1 MSVPP
6 PTLSTDYMA
15 RPRRTRV
22 LTSVPASSFFRLKG
36 NRDGLMGTVYIKS
49 RMILSALSL
58 ALAVI
63 DFKKLF
69 SSHFLPHEA
78 LSSP

>member
-6 PTLSTDYMA
+6 PTLSTDYKA

-22 LTSVPASSFFRLKG
+22 LTSVPAFRLKG
-36 NRDGLMGTVYIKS
+36 NPNGLMGTVYIKS

-63 DFKKLF
+63 DFRELF